1 MYCRKCGKKIP
12 DQATF
17 CDSCGTEVSSV
28 QEQKVSA
35 AGSFP
40 ESYPR
45 QMNTGSAAA
54 VGHKNR
60 AIWIVPVALLIGLVI
75 FFVFKNTQKADPLL
89 GTWYLQVSE
98 LTGQPISVTF
108 AENTVTFGAGAIQN
122 QNAMTLKYEK
132 VGEDSLKIYSEK
144 GDDSAVCSYRV
155 EGDRLCLS
163 SATERS
169 LNLVFV
175 RHTGNEVPVN

>member
-1 MYCRKCGKKIP
+1 MN
-12 DQATF
+12 
-17 CDSCGTEVSSV
+17 
-28 QEQKVSA
+28 
-35 AGSFP
+35 AGSV
-40 ESYPR
+40 
-45 QMNTGSAAA
+45 AAA
-54 VGHKNR
+54 GHKNR
-60 AIWIVPVALLIGLVI
+60 ALWIVPVLLLIGLTL
-75 FFVFKNTQKADPLL
+75 FFVFRNAKKADPLL

-108 AENTVTFGAGAIQN
+108 AEDTVTFGAGAIQN

-163 SATERS
+163 SATEKS

-175 RHTGNEVPVN
+175 RHAGIEVPAN